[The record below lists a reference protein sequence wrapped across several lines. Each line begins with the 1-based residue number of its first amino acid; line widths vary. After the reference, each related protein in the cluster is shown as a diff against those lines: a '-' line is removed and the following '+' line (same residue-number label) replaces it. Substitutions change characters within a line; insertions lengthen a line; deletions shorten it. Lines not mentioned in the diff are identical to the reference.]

1 MNQVGPQATLL
12 TGQIGQIGN
21 SPVLVSGE
29 LPEKPAT
36 GTAAVSSAWA
46 ADANVGAMAIYTP
59 NFVVGNQR
67 GLRMD
72 TQELVETQR
81 RVMVASMRT
90 GFQQLSSVYGSG
102 VTTLRYAS

>member
-1 MNQVGPQATLL
+1 MNQVGVQATLL

-29 LPEKPAT
+29 LPEKPGT
-36 GTAAVSSAWA
+36 GTAASSGSWA
-46 ADANVGAMAIYTP
+46 SDANVGAIAVYTP
-59 NFVVGNQR
+59 NFVIGNQR

-90 GFQQLSSVYGSG
+90 GFQCMSSTYGTG
-102 VTTLRYAS
+102 AVTLRYAS